1 MLHGNETTNGKKRCL
16 RVNEQGFISL
26 YAMLLLLI
34 FLCFITLFVQRTA
47 AYAAAC
53 DLQESYDLYA
63 IHSCREYLEDFQ
75 KQKEETKTR
84 EAAEAKLPKDHEDEE
99 AQQKEELPQQWERLF
114 RNAAFQF
121 TREEDHINV
130 TYAHKNQSVQLQV
143 IFDKT
148 DGSILEVVYL

>member
-1 MLHGNETTNGKKRCL
+1 MLHGNVTINEKKHCL

-47 AYAAAC
+47 AYATAC
-53 DLQESYDLYA
+53 DLRESYDLYA
-63 IHSCREYLEDFQ
+63 IRSCREYLNDFQ

-99 AQQKEELPQQWERLF
+99 AEQKEELPQQWDRLF

-130 TYAHKNQSVQLQV
+130 TYVHKNQSVQLQV